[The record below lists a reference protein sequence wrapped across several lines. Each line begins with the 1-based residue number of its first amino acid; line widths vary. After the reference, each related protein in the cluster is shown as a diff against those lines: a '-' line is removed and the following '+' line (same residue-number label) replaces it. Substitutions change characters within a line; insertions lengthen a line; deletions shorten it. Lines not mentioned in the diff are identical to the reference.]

1 VGKNSFFVEK
11 RVKINPISAKI
22 PIFLVQQV
30 NREDDFPAVGTS
42 RGQKFGLQ
50 KPRIAKP
57 DTYRQLIPPPGI
69 EIPFS
74 THRIK
79 GTL

>member
-11 RVKINPISAKI
+11 RVKIQPNQCKMPL
-22 PIFLVQQV
+22 FLVQQV

-42 RGQKFGLQ
+42 RGHKFGLQ

-57 DTYRQLIPPPGI
+57 DTYRQLVPPPGI